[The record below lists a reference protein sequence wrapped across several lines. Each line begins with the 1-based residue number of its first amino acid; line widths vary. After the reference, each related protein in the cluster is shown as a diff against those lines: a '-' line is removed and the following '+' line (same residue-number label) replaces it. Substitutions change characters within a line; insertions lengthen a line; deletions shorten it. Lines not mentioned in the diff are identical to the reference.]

1 MAEEKKEDISD
12 DGGSGNEE
20 EKDSLSS
27 EAWIINLLQYDE
39 TDGLKPMSE
48 KKTDDRLTS
57 DGRPLYVLDGYD
69 EIVIAKFAHVFHDR
83 DTFLDINIIFKTIF
97 DVFN

>member
-1 MAEEKKEDISD
+1 MAEEKKEDIS

-39 TDGLKPMSE
+39 SDGLKPMSE

-57 DGRPLYVLDGYD
+57 DGRPLYVLDGYEHECAQCTIY
-69 EIVIAKFAHVFHDR
+69 EIYYCAVR
-83 DTFLDINIIFKTIF
+83 
-97 DVFN
+97 